1 MTLISPGIEFHSLI
15 PICENEFSCI
25 FSLKDLVKRFF
36 DVEDR
41 VAYWCISLTWVNKL
55 IRFSGAFLLM
65 TSCIRLERD

>member
-1 MTLISPGIEFHSLI
+1 MTLVSPGIEFHSLT
-15 PICENEFSCI
+15 PVRQNEFSRI
-25 FSLKDLVKRFF
+25 FSLEGLVKRFF

-41 VAYWCISLTWVNKL
+41 VAYWCISLTWVKKL